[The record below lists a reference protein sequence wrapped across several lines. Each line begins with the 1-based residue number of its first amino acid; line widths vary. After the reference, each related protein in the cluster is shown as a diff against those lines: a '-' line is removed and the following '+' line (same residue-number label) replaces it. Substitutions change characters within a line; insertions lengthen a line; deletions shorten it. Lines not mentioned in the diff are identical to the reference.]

1 MSRGHVQGYDSNA
14 AQFERMGD
22 PWVTNRDRQE
32 LGNFPISRKVQRQN
46 RQVRPCD
53 RPYSDRKREAR
64 DLTPEEQRAK
74 RHREALT
81 HILRLTKQARGG
93 ETREVAG
100 YRPVEPPA
108 KVIRPARE
116 KPISEWDHEKIAG
129 DIARMDR
136 EHERAL
142 SQARGVE
149 PVLGRARRELGS
161 IAL

>member
-14 AQFERMGD
+14 GQFERMGN

-32 LGNFPISRKVQRQN
+32 LGNFPISRKAQRQN

-53 RPYSDRKREAR
+53 RPYCERKAEAR
-64 DLTPEEQRAK
+64 ALTPEEQRAK
-74 RHREALT
+74 RQREMLL
-81 HILRLTKQARGG
+81 HVLRLTKQARGG

-108 KVIRPARE
+108 KVIRPSRE

-129 DIARMDR
+129 DLARLQR

-142 SQARGVE
+142 AEARSDE
-149 PVLGRARRELGS
+149 PMLAHARRELGS